1 MSTQVKIEK
10 MLQKTAV
17 VLAAGGEKRIAKQY
31 AAGKMTAWE
40 RIASL
45 LDENSFVEL
54 DRFVKHRCTDF
65 GQSQKA
71 LPGEGVT
78 TGYGTVSGRLV
89 YVFAQDFTVEGGS
102 LGEMHAA
109 KIVKVQRLALK
120 WVRRLSDLT
129 IPAEHVFRKLSMPC
143 PAMARFFSIIL
154 WPRE

>member
-17 VLAAGGEKRIAKQY
+17 VLAAGGEKRIAKQH
-31 AAGKMTAWE
+31 AAGKMTARE

-71 LPGEGVT
+71 LP
-78 TGYGTVSGRLV
+78 
-89 YVFAQDFTVEGGS
+89 
-102 LGEMHAA
+102 A
-109 KIVKVQRLALK
+109 KESQ
-120 WVRRLSDLT
+120 
-129 IPAEHVFRKLSMPC
+129 
-143 PAMARFFSIIL
+143 PAMVLSPAVWSTFLPRIL
-154 WPRE
+154 QSKAVP

>member
-17 VLAAGGEKRIAKQY
+17 VLAAGGEKRIAKQH
-31 AAGKMTAWE
+31 AAGKMTARE

-71 LPGEGVT
+71 LPGRRRHNRLW
-78 TGYGTVSGRLV
+78 YCLRPSGLRFCPGF
-89 YVFAQDFTVEGGS
+89 YSRRRS

-109 KIVKVQRLALK
+109 KIVKVQHLALK

-129 IPAEHVFRKLSMPC
+129 IPAAHVFRKLSMPLSGLWKI
-143 PAMARFFSIIL
+143 FSIIL

>member
-17 VLAAGGEKRIAKQY
+17 VLAAGGEKRIAKQH
-31 AAGKMTAWE
+31 AAGKMTARE

-71 LPGEGVT
+71 SQSAMVLSPAVWSTFLP
-78 TGYGTVSGRLV
+78 R
-89 YVFAQDFTVEGGS
+89 
-102 LGEMHAA
+102 
-109 KIVKVQRLALK
+109 
-120 WVRRLSDLT
+120 
-129 IPAEHVFRKLSMPC
+129 
-143 PAMARFFSIIL
+143 IL
-154 WPRE
+154 QSKAVP

>member
-31 AAGKMTAWE
+31 AAGKMTARE

-65 GQSQKA
+65 GQPK
-71 LPGEGVT
+71 
-78 TGYGTVSGRLV
+78 
-89 YVFAQDFTVEGGS
+89 
-102 LGEMHAA
+102 
-109 KIVKVQRLALK
+109 
-120 WVRRLSDLT
+120 RR
-129 IPAEHVFRKLSMPC
+129 C
-143 PAMARFFSIIL
+143 PAKASQPAMVLSPAVWSTFLPRIL
-154 WPRE
+154 QSKAVP